1 MSVHAARN
9 ALFAS
14 LATLAER
21 RDTTADPAEKEEI
34 ALAMLEVQSAIRDL
48 ALADL
53 LGSARAASDAS
64 QALEQAV
71 RAARRK
77 PFDVYLEKLQRHIAA
92 LDEARGAMHE
102 ADALPPAPEEGAEP
116 LPAAKVRSF
125 RGEAVA
131 KLSTSTDFASLKDEY
146 ARLFEACAVRPERQ
160 GNIDY
165 YLRELERHQDAYQA
179 VEQQSGVPWL
189 FTGILHGMECGFS
202 FQRHLHN
209 GDPLSARTVR
219 VPAGHPRAGEPPFPW
234 VVSAVDAL
242 QLKRLHEETDWSV
255 PRQLFHFERF
265 NGFGYRRRG
274 IPSPYLWSF
283 STLYV
288 KGKFVA
294 DGVFDPEAV
303 SKQSGAGVIL
313 KAAKARGLG

>member
-1 MSVHAARN
+1 MSVHAARD

-14 LATLAER
+14 LATLAQR
-21 RDTTADPAEKEEI
+21 RDTTPDQAEKEEI
-34 ALAMLEVQSAIRDL
+34 AVAMLEVQSAIRDL
-48 ALADL
+48 VLADL
-53 LGSARAASDAS
+53 LASAGAVSDAAE
-64 QALEQAV
+64 ALEGAV

-92 LDEARGAMHE
+92 LDEARGAIHE
-102 ADALPPAPEEGAEP
+102 ADALPPAPEADAAP
-116 LPAAKVRSF
+116 LSAAAAKSF
-125 RGEAVA
+125 RGDAVP
-131 KLSTSTDFASLKDEY
+131 KLSTATDFASLKDEY
-146 ARLFEACAVRPERQ
+146 RRLFDACEVLAERKP
-160 GNIDY
+160 NIDY
-165 YLRELERHQDAYQA
+165 YVRQLERNRDAYQA
-179 VEQQSGVPWL
+179 VEQQTRVPWL

-209 GDPLSARTVR
+209 GDPLTARTVR
-219 VPAGHPRAGEPPFPW
+219 VPADHPRAGEPPFPW
-234 VVSAVDAL
+234 LVSAVDAV
-242 QLKRLHEETDWSV
+242 QLKRLDQETDWSI

-283 STLYV
+283 SNLYR

-313 KAAKARGLG
+313 KAATARGLG

>member
-1 MSVHAARN
+1 MSVHAARD

-14 LATLAER
+14 LATLAQR
-21 RDTTADPAEKEEI
+21 RDTTPDQAEKEEI
-34 ALAMLEVQSAIRDL
+34 AVAMLEVQSAIRDL

-53 LGSARAASDAS
+53 LASAGAVSDAAE
-64 QALEQAV
+64 ALEGAV

-92 LDEARGAMHE
+92 LDEARGAIHE
-102 ADALPPAPEEGAEP
+102 ADALPPAPEADAAP
-116 LPAAKVRSF
+116 LSAAAAKSF
-125 RGEAVA
+125 RGDAVP
-131 KLSTSTDFASLKDEY
+131 KLSTATDFASLKDEY
-146 ARLFEACAVRPERQ
+146 RRLFDACEVLAERKP
-160 GNIDY
+160 NIDY
-165 YLRELERHQDAYQA
+165 YVRQLERNRDAYQA
-179 VEQQSGVPWL
+179 VEQQTRVPWL

-209 GDPLSARTVR
+209 GDPLTARTVR

-234 VVSAVDAL
+234 LVSAVDAV
-242 QLKRLHEETDWSV
+242 QLKRLDQETDWSI

-283 STLYV
+283 SNLYR

-313 KAAKARGLG
+313 KAATARGLG

>member
-1 MSVHAARN
+1 MSVHAARD

-14 LATLAER
+14 LATLAQR
-21 RDTTADPAEKEEI
+21 RDTTPDEAEKEEI
-34 ALAMLEVQSAIRDL
+34 AIAMLEVQSAIRDL

-53 LGSARAASDAS
+53 LASAKAVSDAAE
-64 QALEQAV
+64 ALEGAV
-71 RAARRK
+71 RAAKRK
-77 PFDVYLEKLQRHIAA
+77 PFDIYLERLQRHIAA

-102 ADALPPAPEEGAEP
+102 GDALPPAPEQDAEP
-116 LPAAKVRSF
+116 LTAAAARSF
-125 RGEAVA
+125 RGAAEP
-131 KLSTSTDFASLKDEY
+131 KLSTATDFAALKAEY
-146 ARLFEACAVRPERQ
+146 ARLFEACEVLPERKA
-160 GNIDY
+160 NIDY
-165 YLRELERHQDAYQA
+165 YVRQLERNRDAYTAVQA
-179 VEQQSGVPWL
+179 QSGVPWL

-209 GDPLSARTVR
+209 GDPLAARTVR

-234 VVSAVDAL
+234 LVSAIDAV

-283 STLYV
+283 SKHYR

-313 KAAKARGLG
+313 KAAQARGLG

>member
-1 MSVHAARN
+1 MSVHAARS

-21 RDTTADPAEKEEI
+21 ESTTADAAEKEEI
-34 ALAMLEVQSAIRDL
+34 AIAKLEVQAAIRDL
-48 ALADL
+48 AEKDL
-53 LGSARAASDAS
+53 LASARAVSDAS
-64 QALEQAV
+64 AALEQAV
-71 RAARRK
+71 KAAKRK
-77 PFDVYLEKLQRHIAA
+77 PFDVYLERLQRHIAA
-92 LDEARGAMHE
+92 LDEAQGAMHE
-102 ADALPPAPEEGAEP
+102 VDALPPAPEEGVEA
-116 LPAAKVRSF
+116 LSAAKVRSL
-125 RGEAVA
+125 RGASVP
-131 KLSTSTDFASLKDEY
+131 KLSSKTDFASLKDEY
-146 ARLFEACAVRPERQ
+146 ATLFETCEVRPERQ

-165 YLRELERHQDAYQA
+165 YIRELERHQDAYQA
-179 VEQQSGVPWL
+179 AEEQTGVPWL

-219 VPAGHPRAGEPPFPW
+219 VPAGRPSAGTPPFPW
-234 VVSAVDAL
+234 LVSAVDAL
-242 QLKRLHEETDWSV
+242 QVKRLHEETDWSI

-265 NGFGYRRRG
+265 NGFGYRRIG

-313 KAAKARGLG
+313 KVATARKLG

>member
-1 MSVHAARN
+1 MSVHAARS

-21 RDTTADPAEKEEI
+21 ESTTADTAEKEEI
-34 ALAMLEVQSAIRDL
+34 AIAKLEVQAAIRDL
-48 ALADL
+48 AERDL
-53 LGSARAASDAS
+53 LASARAVSDAS
-64 QALEQAV
+64 VALEQAV
-71 RAARRK
+71 KAARRK
-77 PFDVYLEKLQRHIAA
+77 PFDVYLERLQRHIAA

-102 ADALPPAPEEGAEP
+102 VDALPPAPEEGAEA
-116 LPAAKVRSF
+116 LSAARARSF
-125 RGEAVA
+125 RGASVPRLSA
-131 KLSTSTDFASLKDEY
+131 KTDFASLKGEY
-146 ARLFEACAVRPERQ
+146 AKLFEACQVRPERQ

-165 YLRELERHQDAYQA
+165 YIRELERHQDAYQA
-179 VEQQSGVPWL
+179 AEEQTGVPWL

-209 GDPLSARTVR
+209 GDPLTARTVR
-219 VPAGHPRAGEPPFPW
+219 VPAGRPSAGSPPFPW
-234 VVSAVDAL
+234 LVSAVDAL
-242 QLKRLHEETDWSV
+242 QVKRLHEETDWSI

-265 NGFGYRRRG
+265 NGFGYRRIG

-294 DGVFDPEAV
+294 DRVFDAEAV

>member
-1 MSVHAARN
+1 MSVHAARD

-14 LATLAER
+14 LATLAQR
-21 RDTTADPAEKEEI
+21 RDTTPDEAEKEEI
-34 ALAMLEVQSAIRDL
+34 AVAMLEVQSAIRDL
-48 ALADL
+48 ALGDL
-53 LGSARAASDAS
+53 LASASAVSDAAG
-64 QALEQAV
+64 ALEGAV
-71 RAARRK
+71 RAAKRK

-92 LDEARGAMHE
+92 LDEARGAIHE
-102 ADALPPAPEEGAEP
+102 ADALPPAPEADAAP
-116 LPAAKVRSF
+116 LSAAAAKSF
-125 RGEAVA
+125 RGDAA
-131 KLSTSTDFASLKDEY
+131 PKLATATDFASLKDEY
-146 ARLFEACAVRPERQ
+146 RKLFDACEILPERRP
-160 GNIDY
+160 NIDY
-165 YLRELERHQDAYQA
+165 YVRQLERNRDAYQA
-179 VEQQSGVPWL
+179 VEQQTRVPWL

-209 GDPLSARTVR
+209 GDPLAARTVR

-234 VVSAVDAL
+234 LVSAVDAV
-242 QLKRLHEETDWSV
+242 QLKRLDQETDWSI

-283 STLYV
+283 SNLYR

-313 KAAKARGLG
+313 KAATARGLG